1 MNITNATTVNEILST
16 FGLDFT
22 IVKLPLFA
30 LGGDKTNDSLTILNN
45 TTNQYNNS
53 VKTPYFG
60 LLNSKTNEII
70 NTVKAGYEV
79 SQNREVVELVMKGI
93 APFGDKFKVTKAGSL
108 NGGRK
113 VFLQLEI
120 VGDARVGNDKL
131 TQYVTI
137 IDSNDGSTGL
147 SVGIGDFCMRC
158 QNEFFKF
165 YKAGQSKFR
174 HTVSMQQRI
183 NEIPFLVEMALNDNL
198 KQVELYNKFQS
209 TPVTRELAH
218 KMVKSLIGID
228 NGGFTSV
235 KELSEKSTKSINIME
250 SLYTAIDTEIN
261 QVGLN
266 AWALLGGVTR
276 YTTHHQ
282 SNPNR
287 ENGKIESLLMG
298 GGSKLNLKA
307 EEFLVKEFAY

>member
-1 MNITNATTVNEILST
+1 MNITETTTVNQILET
-16 FGLDFT
+16 YGLDFT
-22 IVKLPLFA
+22 ILKLPLVA
-30 LGGDKTNDSLTILNN
+30 IGGENTNDDLTIFNNN
-45 TTNQYNNS
+45 TNDYTNS
-53 VKTPYFG
+53 VKTNYFG
-60 LLNSKTNEII
+60 LLNSKSNEII
-70 NTVKAGYEV
+70 NTVKGSYEV

-93 APFGDKFKVTKAGSL
+93 APFGNQFKVTNAGSI

-147 SVGIGDFCMRC
+147 SVGIGDECVRC
-158 QNEFFKF
+158 ENQFFKF
-165 YKAGQSKFR
+165 YRAGQSKFR

-183 NEIPFLVEMALNDNL
+183 KEIPYLVEMALNENL
-198 KQVELYNKFQS
+198 KQINLYNKFQS
-209 TPVTRELAH
+209 TPITRELAH

-228 NGGFTSV
+228 NGGFTST
-235 KELSEKSTKSINIME
+235 KELSEKSTKSINIMDAI
-250 SLYTAIDTEIN
+250 YTAIDTEIN

-282 SNPNR
+282 SAPNR
-287 ENGKIESLLMG
+287 ENGKIESLLLG
-298 GGSKLNLKA
+298 GGSKLNIKA
-307 EEFLVKEFAY
+307 EEFLIKELVY

>member
-1 MNITNATTVNEILST
+1 MNITNSTSVNEILT
-16 FGLDFT
+16 TYGLDFT
-22 IVKLPLFA
+22 IVKLPLLA
-30 LGGDKTNDSLTILNN
+30 IGGNQKNDDLLIFNNN
-45 TTNQYNNS
+45 TNKYANS

-70 NTVKAGYEV
+70 NTVKGGYEV

-93 APFGDKFKVTKAGSL
+93 APFGDKFRVTKAGSL

-120 VGDARVGNDKL
+120 IGDARVGNDKL

-137 IDSNDGSTGL
+137 VDSNDGSTGL
-147 SVGIGDFCMRC
+147 SVGIGDLCARC
-158 QNEFFKF
+158 TNQFFKF

-174 HTVSMQQRI
+174 HTVAMQQRI
-183 NEIPFLVEMALNDNL
+183 KEIPFLVEMALNDNL
-198 KQVELYNKFQS
+198 KQIELYNKFQS
-209 TPVTRELAH
+209 TAVTRELAH
-218 KMVKSLIGID
+218 KMVKNLIGID

-282 SNPNR
+282 SAPL
-287 ENGKIESLLMG
+287 S
-298 GGSKLNLKA
+298 
-307 EEFLVKEFAY
+307 